1 MDSVALNKLD
11 RLFWLGRYIER
22 TLIEIEIMQLVYDQ
36 CIDGP
41 AFDYAGFC
49 ENLEI
54 PNVYADSDDFIKRF
68 LFDRNGPYSVI
79 TNLNCAYDNAIV
91 LRESISSASL
101 SYIQMAVN
109 LMDAAANGVAPMLE
123 LQSVTDMLYAF
134 RGCSDDSILETSS
147 RYTLKC
153 GSSVE
158 RIDMYVRLNYHLE
171 NLDREFSR
179 LNHRL
184 QRTPLRRDGNKLMLL
199 LGLAPN
205 PDPKNNRKILLD
217 CVEGLFI
224 DV

>member
-22 TLIEIEIMQLVYDQ
+22 TLIEIEIMQVVYDQ
-36 CIDGP
+36 SIDGP
-41 AFDYAGFC
+41 AFDYETFC

-54 PNVYADSDDFIKRF
+54 PNTYEGAEDFVQSF
-68 LFDRNGPYSVI
+68 LFDRDDPFSVI

-91 LRESISSASL
+91 LRESISSSAL
-101 SYIQMAVN
+101 AYIQMAVN
-109 LMDAAANGVAPMLE
+109 IMDAAASGVAPMLE
-123 LQSVTDMLYAF
+123 LQSVSDMLYAF
-134 RGCSDDSILETSS
+134 RGCSDDSILETNS

-158 RIDMYVRLNYHLE
+158 RIDMYIRLNYHLE

-184 QRTPLRRDGNKLMLL
+184 QRTTLRRDGNKLMLL

-205 PDPKNNRKILLD
+205 PDPANNRKILLD